1 MNRDEKELFSAFEP
15 YPFNTVIA
23 EAGKFLFNNPN
34 WSVIVVDKEFR
45 VKYMDPKTENILGLS
60 HGESLNKD
68 IRTIALDY
76 SDFHLAIVDGT
87 PASVRIKT
95 IRGVRRLSGVYPLKR
110 NGEIIGAIGRVSLDT
125 AEEIEKIHKKSELLE
140 KEIDALRQR
149 ERNEYSSAYTFDNIL
164 GTSKIWQNT
173 VSRAKRIAELDT
185 DVLIEGDSGTGKEL
199 FAHSIHSYQR
209 PHKPFV
215 RINCPAIPF
224 ELAESQLFGYEKGAY
239 TGASSSGKAGIFE
252 IANDGTVF
260 LDEISSL
267 PLSIQ
272 AKILRVLQ
280 EREIQRL
287 GSNKTVKVNF
297 RFIAASNVD
306 LKKLVDEGK
315 FRQDLYY
322 RVAKLIL
329 RIPPLRERVE
339 DISVYLNHFLKA
351 TNRSFKTE
359 VTGYSPEAM
368 NVLLKYQWPGNVR
381 QLMHILE
388 QTVVNAWEAR
398 EIKPQH
404 LPREI
409 LSSEDHVNSIFKTLN
424 QNNKDQNQQ
433 EGERDMIIS
442 ALNETNGNRR
452 KAAMMLQMPRSTFYK
467 KLERYGIKRDN

>member
-1 MNRDEKELFSAFEP
+1 MNKDEKELLSAFEP
-15 YPFNTVIA
+15 YPLNTVIV

-60 HGESLNKD
+60 LGESLDKD

-76 SDFHLAIVDGT
+76 SDFHLAIVEGT

-110 NGEIIGAIGRVSLDT
+110 NGEIIGAIGRVSLDS
-125 AEEIEKIHKKSELLE
+125 AEEIEKIHKKAELLE
-140 KEIDALRQR
+140 KEIDALKQR
-149 ERNEYSSAYTFDNIL
+149 ERNEYSSAYTFENIL
-164 GTSKIWQNT
+164 GTSEIWQDT
-173 VSRAKRIAELDT
+173 VSKAKRFAELDT
-185 DVLIEGDSGTGKEL
+185 DILIVGESGTGKEL
-199 FAHSIHSYQR
+199 FAHSLHSYQR

-239 TGASSSGKAGIFE
+239 TGASLSGKAGIFE

-287 GSNKTVKVNF
+287 GSTKTVKVNF
-297 RFIAASNVD
+297 RFIAASNVN
-306 LKKLVDEGK
+306 LEKLVDEGK

-339 DISVYLNHFLKA
+339 DISVYLNHFLKT

-359 VTGYSPEAM
+359 VAGYSPEAM

-388 QTVVNAWEAR
+388 QAVVNAWGER
-398 EIKPQH
+398 EITFQH

-409 LSSEDHVNSIFKTLN
+409 LSSEDRVNSMFKTLN
-424 QNNKDQNQQ
+424 QNNKDPNQQ
-433 EGERDMIIS
+433 EEERSMIIS
-442 ALNETNGNRR
+442 ALNESKGNRR

-467 KLERYGIKRDN
+467 KLERYGIQRDN